1 MRSEFAFAQS
11 LHLQTSKIDNMVF
24 FLNKNRFDGSFTF
37 NDNKH
42 SFNILILI
50 YKGRN
55 DS

>member
-24 FLNKNRFDGSFTF
+24 FFLNKNRFDGSFTF

-42 SFNILILI
+42 SFNI